1 MSPSPSTALEGTT
14 TAAEP
19 TSSSPMDSGVE
30 PHLPPSPPLSTS
42 QVSITSEGPSKS
54 VSKLLRIFR
63 DLKDGTWTE
72 QAPWDKHRLLRE
84 EHTELWQRLNLDE
97 DEDLRAWVKHKLSP
111 YCDSAPRL
119 TALFI
124 WLTTILPS
132 NRYDYDYDTE
142 HLIIRMPTRLHDKF
156 IVRVVARLRAQLAT
170 LTSANSDIRE
180 TVSRVSE
187 GMQWTVPLGSM
198 ADSRPEREGGEIFN
212 ATPRS
217 PDYVFEYAAARWPP
231 LVLEISYS
239 QKRADMDDLAYSYIR
254 GSSGNIKTVVGLD
267 IEYTPPGKSQKTKK
281 ATLDVWRYGLVR
293 DSDGEEVADCV
304 REVGNEPFR
313 SDDGNPLQGSLSLTL
328 ADFIPPRIL
337 PNVLTPATRALPI
350 SISFSDLTSD
360 LAKSEE
366 EMASL
371 RTRSGLSLSPPQKWA
386 DRKRAASEEELDSG
400 RERKYQAVEEA
411 EERKAS
417 QEDSD
422 FEPLGHAAQEQE
434 PVEADRRIA
443 IPRRST
449 RRSRALEE
457 D

>member
-1 MSPSPSTALEGTT
+1 MSPSPSTTLKEPPP
-14 TAAEP
+14 AAEP
-19 TSSSPMDSGVE
+19 TSSSPTDSGVE

-42 QVSITSEGPSKS
+42 QVSITSERPPNS
-54 VSKLLRIFR
+54 VSKLLQIFR

-72 QAPWDKHRLLRE
+72 QASWDKHRLLRE
-84 EHTELWQRLNLDE
+84 ERTELWQRLNLDK
-97 DEDLRAWVKHKLSP
+97 DEDLRAWVKHKL
-111 YCDSAPRL
+111 
-119 TALFI
+119 
-124 WLTTILPS
+124 
-132 NRYDYDYDTE
+132 RYDYDDDTE

-170 LTSANSDIRE
+170 LTSANPDIRE

-239 QKRADMDDLAYSYIR
+239 QKRADLDDLAYSYIR

-304 REVGNEPFR
+304 REVENEPFR
-313 SDDGNPLQGSLSLTL
+313 SDNGNPLQGSLSLTL

-337 PNVLTPATRALPI
+337 PYVLTSATRALPI

-366 EMASL
+366 EMVSL

-386 DRKRAASEEELDSG
+386 DRKRAASEEELDCG

-417 QEDSD
+417 HEDSD